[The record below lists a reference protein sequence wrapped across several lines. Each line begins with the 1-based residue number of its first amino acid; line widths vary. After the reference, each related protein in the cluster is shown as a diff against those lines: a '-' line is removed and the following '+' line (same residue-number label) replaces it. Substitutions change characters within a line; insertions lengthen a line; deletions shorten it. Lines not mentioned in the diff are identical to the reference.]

1 MQIVENIAL
10 ISINE
15 TLFIQ
20 LISFLIFMVIM
31 DRIMFRPLRKVM
43 GDRDDYVQKIESEIA
58 DAEIELDNISTQLK
72 AKSSVIKQE
81 AFDLKEE
88 LEASGSQHATD
99 MFEATLKDIEEI
111 KRNAGKEID
120 AQIAEA
126 KKYIKTESESLA
138 LNIMEKILDRR
149 LVR

>member
-20 LISFLIFMVIM
+20 LISFLLFMVIM

-58 DAEIELDNISTQLK
+58 DAENKLNNISTQLK
-72 AKSSVIKQE
+72 LKASAVRQE
-81 AFDLKEE
+81 AFDLKEK

-99 MFEATLKDIEEI
+99 MFDVTRKDIAEL
-111 KRNAGKEID
+111 KKSAGKEID